1 MLTESY
7 LQDNADFLEL
17 IQQQDYFTNKLFLC
31 QCLFMHTKKK
41 MIAFTALLYLP
52 IF

>member
-17 IQQQDYFTNKLFLC
+17 IQQQDYSKNKLFLR
-31 QCLFMHTKKK
+31 QCLFN
-41 MIAFTALLYLP
+41 AY
-52 IF
+52 